1 MARFAARRLLF
12 RFGTLA
18 ALVCAASSSPAQTA
32 RAQAGNAA
40 ANAPQGASTPG
51 ANRAVRA
58 SLTDST
64 QPSPPPNLVTS
75 FQRFVQETTGVRL
88 PVFGSEFFRAGP
100 GDTALGNASVLSRRA
115 GGATQSRFGVRVSIT
130 GAAARPGTVTLPP
143 HATALAAVVA
153 AGGPSSGG
161 SFRLVSV
168 VRSGRSVAQLDLYEL
183 IVQGVTG
190 ADIELRDGD
199 TVAFQPAGPLV
210 ALAGA
215 LDAPAIYE
223 LKPAG
228 ETMSSLLAYGG
239 GSVLL
244 ADHQRVV
251 LERIDN
257 RRSAAR
263 QVEHLALDAGGLA
276 RGLQDG
282 DVLTLLPISPAIA
295 NAVTLVGP
303 VSQPGR
309 YPFRE
314 GMRISDL
321 IPGLQALVA
330 REFHERKNR
339 LLQEQAVDST
349 APRGSPLAAQR
360 LPRTSR
366 EDMPDPTILFREI
379 NLKHAVVER
388 LSREDLRTQVIAFD
402 LQAAVQ
408 GHDPRHDL
416 ELRPGD
422 VVTVYSAGDGR
433 TARDHLT
440 RLVSI
445 EGEVAAPGVYQ
456 LLPGETLPQLL
467 TRAGGL
473 TPEAYPYGT
482 DLRRREVQERQRANL
497 ALARERAEILAE
509 TQAARTSANQR
520 DRASVDAIQAS
531 NQAVVELQRSQLRRV
546 QPTGRL
552 AVALDADRSGVG
564 GLPDVVLEHA
574 DRIHVPARPNT
585 VTVAGAVVNDNA
597 LLWKPGR
604 TVAEY
609 LSFAGTDESADVSNA
624 FVVRADGIVVGRNRG
639 AGLWR
644 SGAIGGYVLSPG
656 DAIIVPNIVDYEFV
670 NRLAIRSLKQI
681 GDVFQEFG
689 FNVAAYVALRTP

>member
-12 RFGTLA
+12 RFGAVT
-18 ALVCAASSSPAQTA
+18 ALVFAASSSHAQTA
-32 RAQAGNAA
+32 RALAGNAVA
-40 ANAPQGASTPG
+40 SAPQGVSTAGAS
-51 ANRAVRA
+51 RAVRA
-58 SLTDST
+58 PLADST
-64 QPSPPPNLVTS
+64 QPSLPLNPVTS
-75 FQRFVQETTGVRL
+75 FQRFVQEATGARL

-100 GDTALGNASVLSRRA
+100 GDTAQGNASVLSRRA

-130 GAAARPGTVTLPP
+130 GAAAHPGTVTLPP

-161 SFRLVSV
+161 SFRHVSV
-168 VRSGRSVAQLDLYEL
+168 VRSGRPVAVLDLYDL

-190 ADIELRDGD
+190 TDIELRDGD
-199 TVAFQPAGPLV
+199 TVAFETAGAQV
-210 ALAGA
+210 ALVGA
-215 LDAPAIYE
+215 LDTPAIYE
-223 LKPAG
+223 LKPGG
-228 ETMSSLLAYGG
+228 ETVSGLLAYGG
-239 GSVLL
+239 SGVLL
-244 ADHQRVV
+244 VDRQRVV

-257 RRSAAR
+257 RRPAAR

-314 GMRISDL
+314 GMRVSDL
-321 IPGLQALVA
+321 IPDLQALVA
-330 REFHERKNR
+330 RDFHDRKNR
-339 LLQEQAVDST
+339 LLQEQAQNRAASRDS
-349 APRGSPLAAQR
+349 SPNARR
-360 LPRTSR
+360 LQRTSQ
-366 EDMPDPTILFREI
+366 EGTPDPTILFQEI
-379 NLKHAVVER
+379 NLEHAVVER
-388 LSREDLRTQVIAFD
+388 LSKDDLRTQVIAFD
-402 LQAAVQ
+402 LRAAVQ
-408 GHDPRHDL
+408 RHDL
-416 ELRPGD
+416 RHDIELRPGD
-422 VVTVYSAGDGR
+422 VVTIYSAGDVR
-433 TARDHLT
+433 AAQDRLT

-473 TPEAYPYGT
+473 TPDAYPYGT

-497 ALARERAEILAE
+497 ALARERAEILAD
-509 TQAARTSANQR
+509 TQAARNAANQR
-520 DRASVDAIQAS
+520 ERASVDAIQAS
-531 NQAVVELQRSQLRRV
+531 NQAVSELQRSQLRRV

-552 AVALDADRSGVG
+552 AMALDADRSGVG
-564 GLPDVVLEHA
+564 ALPDVVLEHA
-574 DRIHVPARPNT
+574 DRIYVPARPNT

-604 TVAEY
+604 TVADY
-609 LSFAGTDESADVSNA
+609 LRVAGTDESADVPNA
-624 FVVRADGIVVGRNRG
+624 FIVRADGVVVGSNRG

-670 NRLAIRSLKQI
+670 NRLAIRSLKQV